1 MIPLILCHLQRN
13 NPVNVEERCIKRTSH
28 LFAYTALYSW
38 RMMNQTKLIAQN
50 PISFFF
56 SQSLI
61 YSVTINFELS
71 ILVHFYMQSVTRRKV
86 WKMYLVFGVLLNTY
100 SSRTKPY
107 GCWRLELFHNIK
119 NYTIFGQ
126 NRDQI
131 VYLPKSS
138 TRGNKQTSN

>member
-13 NPVNVEERCIKRTSH
+13 NSVNVEERCIKRTSH
-28 LFAYTALYSW
+28 LFAYTALYTW

-50 PISFFF
+50 PISFF

-86 WKMYLVFGVLLNTY
+86 WKMYLVFGFNTY

-107 GCWRLELFHNIK
+107 GCWRLELFHNIN

>member
-56 SQSLI
+56 F
-61 YSVTINFELS
+61 SVTDLLS
-71 ILVHFYMQSVTRRKV
+71 NHQFWIVHTCPLLYAKCHKKKWLKKGM
-86 WKMYLVFGVLLNTY
+86 VFGVLLNTY

>member
-13 NPVNVEERCIKRTSH
+13 NSVNVEERCIKRTSH
-28 LFAYTALYSW
+28 LFAYTALYTW

-50 PISFFF
+50 PISFF

-71 ILVHFYMQSVTRRKV
+71 ILVHFYMQSVTRRNG

-107 GCWRLELFHNIK
+107 GCWRLELFHNIN